1 MYVKKNKC
9 LLFWC
14 VSHIPCFGKIM
25 MDCYGIQYVR
35 EIEFLSVW
43 IIDNYLVMLIFF
55 FFETMA

>member
-1 MYVKKNKC
+1 
-9 LLFWC
+9 
-14 VSHIPCFGKIM
+14 M

-55 FFETMA
+55 FWTDGLEGEW